1 MIARVTAPEIEALP
15 ALVDAD
21 PALVRRGRFL
31 TVTFL
36 LGVGDTAYLIRVVEG
51 RIASVERGPFLLR
64 PWSFAIRAS
73 ADAWQRFWAPVPAPG
88 YHDLFAMTR
97 IGAARVEGDLYPLM
111 AHLRYI
117 KDVLAAPRRA
127 SA

>member
-36 LGVGDTAYLIRVVEG
+36 LGVGEVTYLIRVVEG
-51 RIASVERGPFLLR
+51 RIARVERGPFLPILEQ
-64 PWSFAIRAS
+64 IRA
-73 ADAWQRFWAPVPAPG
+73 RG
-88 YHDLFAMTR
+88 
-97 IGAARVEGDLYPLM
+97 
-111 AHLRYI
+111 
-117 KDVLAAPRRA
+117 
-127 SA
+127 